1 MGNFLRRN
9 AGGFTALAAAFLL
22 LFCSWSLVLGQ
33 EDTTGVVNRSANL
46 RAGPATTYPVVGRA
60 TQGQEITIAA
70 TNAAGTWLQ
79 LGDGVWIAAFLV
91 DRAGAET
98 VAPVATGAS
107 SASTTLRAANLR
119 AGPGTTY
126 AIVGTVRAGETLA
139 IQGRNANGTWLQVGD
154 GAWIAAFLVNQGNGS
169 PPRATPNAPPAPSPT
184 ADAPPP
190 PTGGANFIVTQ
201 KRLLTPAENG
211 GSTDGPSVHCGYGR
225 ALRVHV
231 LDANGNRLNGVPVQA
246 QYGAK
251 ETIVTGAQGKGDG
264 VAEFVLGGGQE
275 VKILRNA
282 DGSAASS
289 QTATG
294 LSTDPRNISFDILIS
309 GGYCQDESSCQTFAA
324 NVSCIGHF
332 SWEVVFQRQP

>member
-1 MGNFLRRN
+1 MGTFLRQN
-9 AGGFTALAAAFLL
+9 NGGFTALAAAFLM
-22 LFCSWSLVLGQ
+22 LFYSWSLVLGQ
-33 EDTTGVVNRSANL
+33 ADTTGVVNRSANL

-60 TQGQEITIAA
+60 TPGQEITIAA

-79 LGDGVWIAAFLV
+79 LADGVWIAAFLV

-98 VAPVATGAS
+98 VATGAS
-107 SASTTLRAANLR
+107 SASTALRAANLR

-126 AIVGTVRAGETLA
+126 AIVGTVRAGAALA
-139 IQGRNANGTWLQVGD
+139 IQGRNADGTWLQVGD
-154 GAWIAAFLVNQGNGS
+154 GVWIAAFLVNQGNSS
-169 PPRATPNAPPAPSPT
+169 PPVATPNAPPAPSPT
-184 ADAPPP
+184 VDAPPP
-190 PTGGANFIVTQ
+190 PTGGANFVVTQ

-231 LDANGNRLNGVPVQA
+231 LDETGNRLNGIPVQA
-246 QYGAK
+246 QYGAQ
-251 ETIVTGAQGKGDG
+251 ETVVTGAQGKGDG

-282 DGSAASS
+282 DGSPATS

-294 LSTDPRNISFDILIS
+294 LSTDPRNIPFAILTS
-309 GGYCQDESSCQTFAA
+309 SGYCQDERSCQSFAA